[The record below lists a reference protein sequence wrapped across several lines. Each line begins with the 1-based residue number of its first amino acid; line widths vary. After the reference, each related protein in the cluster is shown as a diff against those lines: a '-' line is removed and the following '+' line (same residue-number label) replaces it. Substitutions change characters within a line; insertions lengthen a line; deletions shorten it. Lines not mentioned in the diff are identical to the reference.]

1 MLPLTDATAANTMHR
16 FRMNWGAGG
25 RRIETS
31 DDHSIFVGDLA
42 PDVTDELLFSTFSAR
57 FPSVRGAKAR
67 LVFPLYL
74 AADGG
79 GRTDGAVDCCCCCCC
94 RW

>member
-1 MLPLTDATAANTMHR
+1 MPAANTMHR

-67 LVFPLYL
+67 CCFTIFDRSKWTLR
-74 AADGG
+74 AD
-79 GRTDGAVDCCCCCCC
+79 RIILTGAFGS
-94 RW
+94 RS

>member
-1 MLPLTDATAANTMHR
+1 MHR

-25 RRIETS
+25 RRIETA

-42 PDVTDELLFSTFSAR
+42 PDVTDELLFTTFSAR

-67 LVFPLYL
+67 ALPTAGCFQW
-74 AADGG
+74 
-79 GRTDGAVDCCCCCCC
+79 TSC
-94 RW
+94 